1 MDNID
6 KIEQLEKII
15 EQFEIDT
22 MSKIYTECM
31 VKEDN
36 IECCVC
42 LEFNWGVKLPNCNH
56 YICSKCYY
64 KIYYHG
70 YVEDYFYTNNPK
82 PIRIEKINEPTY
94 PYQNNT
100 QNLELYNNLT
110 REDTY
115 KEWFINHN
123 KELYECIKNNNEDFI
138 NIDIKLKQWFE
149 TDEKIKMYENEL
161 MKYDIDYKDY
171 LIKYE
176 KWSIY
181 IKKYNILLEN
191 HRKTNCKKSCPLCR
205 K

>member
-1 MDNID
+1 M
-6 KIEQLEKII
+6 
-15 EQFEIDT
+15 
-22 MSKIYTECM
+22 
-31 VKEDN
+31 
-36 IECCVC
+36 
-42 LEFNWGVKLPNCNH
+42 
-56 YICSKCYY
+56 
-64 KIYYHG
+64 
-70 YVEDYFYTNNPK
+70 NNPK
-82 PIRIEKINEPTY
+82 PIWIEEINEPTY

-149 TDEKIKMYENEL
+149 TDEKIKMYENNL

-176 KWSIY
+176 KWSID
-181 IKKYNILLEN
+181 KDCAKG
-191 HRKTNCKKSCPLCR
+191 RK
-205 K
+205 

>member
-15 EQFEIDT
+15 EQMEIDT

-42 LEFNWGVKLPNCNH
+42 LEFNWGVKLPNC
-56 YICSKCYY
+56 
-64 KIYYHG
+64 HG
-70 YVEDYFYTNNPK
+70 YVEDYFYMNNPK
-82 PIRIEKINEPTY
+82 PICIEEINEPTY

-123 KELYECIKNNNEDFI
+123 KELYECIKNNN
-138 NIDIKLKQWFE
+138 
-149 TDEKIKMYENEL
+149 
-161 MKYDIDYKDY
+161 
-171 LIKYE
+171 
-176 KWSIY
+176 
-181 IKKYNILLEN
+181 
-191 HRKTNCKKSCPLCR
+191 
-205 K
+205 